1 MADVESIRFDSTD
14 SSIWYTSEGDRIRKS
29 DPFIRRALRSGE
41 FVKDLGVPAMF
52 AMRRFQRTGPRSNL
66 SYEGMTFAR
75 DGQSLWVA
83 MEGPLWQDGPVP
95 TPSAVA
101 MARITQYSR
110 GGQMLRQ
117 VAYPIAAR
125 SEEHT

>member
-1 MADVESIRFDSTD
+1 
-14 SSIWYTSEGDRIRKS
+14 
-29 DPFIRRALRSGE
+29 
-41 FVKDLGVPAMF
+41 MF

-83 MEGPLWQDGPVP
+83 MEVPLWQDGPVP
-95 TPSAVA
+95 TPSAGA
-101 MARITQYSR
+101 MARLKQYSC

-117 VAYPIAAR
+117 VAYPIEAVPWAPAWGKFVDHGVPAIIAVGYAGFLIVER
-125 SEEHT
+125 LVGGVC